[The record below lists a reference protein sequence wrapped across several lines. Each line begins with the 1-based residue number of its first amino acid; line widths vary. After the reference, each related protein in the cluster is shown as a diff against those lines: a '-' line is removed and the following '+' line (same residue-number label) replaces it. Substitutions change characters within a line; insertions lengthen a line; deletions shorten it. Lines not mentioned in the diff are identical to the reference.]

1 MQFIDALRTD
11 DTQTLNGMPAH
22 STTLNACVDLFS
34 SIGAMR
40 GQDKNSV
47 INLFTKA
54 FDEDATTAMR
64 ILFWSRDVRGGA
76 GERQIFKD
84 IINYLGL
91 YRPEAL
97 SKVVT
102 LIPEYG
108 RWDDLF
114 ALFGTKVEDSALDCI
129 IKGLNSGNQLCA
141 KWCPRPNTKNPKDK
155 AVALAIRKRMKLSP
169 KEYRQLLVANT
180 KVVEQLMC
188 AKKWSEIEYSK
199 VPSKAM
205 SDYMATFSK
214 RDTNRYS
221 EYLNSVTKGEA
232 TINTGAVYP
241 YNVVNAL
248 RNGDV
253 MAANTMW
260 SNLPDYMTENNE
272 RLLPVVD
279 VSGSMDDPAG
289 GSKSVSCMDVAIS
302 LGLYIS
308 ERNVGEFKDA
318 FITFSSEPT
327 LQYVKGTLQERY
339 NQMATSRWSMN
350 TNLEKVF
357 GLILSKAKA
366 FNLTEDEMPSMV
378 LILSDMQFDS
388 GIRYN
393 DNAYRMM
400 TKQYEEA
407 GYRVPKIVYWNI
419 KDYGNKPIQSH
430 QTGASLVSGFTPALL
445 TSILSGETLS
455 PIRMMLKV
463 VNAER
468 YSPITV

>member
-1 MQFIDALRTD
+1 
-11 DTQTLNGMPAH
+11 
-22 STTLNACVDLFS
+22 
-34 SIGAMR
+34 
-40 GQDKNSV
+40 
-47 INLFTKA
+47 
-54 FDEDATTAMR
+54 
-64 ILFWSRDVRGGA
+64 
-76 GERQIFKD
+76 
-84 IINYLGL
+84 
-91 YRPEAL
+91 
-97 SKVVT
+97 
-102 LIPEYG
+102 
-108 RWDDLF
+108 
-114 ALFGTKVEDSALDCI
+114 
-129 IKGLNSGNQLCA
+129 
-141 KWCPRPNTKNPKDK
+141 
-155 AVALAIRKRMKLSP
+155 
-169 KEYRQLLVANT
+169 
-180 KVVEQLMC
+180 
-188 AKKWSEIEYSK
+188 
-199 VPSKAM
+199 
-205 SDYMATFSK
+205 
-214 RDTNRYS
+214 
-221 EYLNSVTKGEA
+221 
-232 TINTGAVYP
+232 
-241 YNVVNAL
+241 
-248 RNGDV
+248 
-253 MAANTMW
+253 
-260 SNLPDYMTENNE
+260 
-272 RLLPVVD
+272 
-279 VSGSMDDPAG
+279 
-289 GSKSVSCMDVAIS
+289 
-302 LGLYIS
+302 
-308 ERNVGEFKDA
+308 VGEFKDA